1 MTRQGNCLRKNPVAN
16 VHWWSTR
23 MANERT
29 QWPHRHSSAMVKTR
43 GKEYPPPPSAQ
54 KSSRTPARKVK
65 NKVGSPAARASQG
78 LAAIAVASSSAQVED
93 NYTNYD
99 PSSDEFEF
107 SDEDEPNSRSAS
119 PFASASV
126 TSETSTDSRSKLPL
140 NLQLTLLKDI
150 QSAGGIDK
158 FHLGSSQ
165 ALSFLCDSRPELY
178 GARGDKVRNKIG
190 KKVQRWKLLEKDQWL
205 GLLLDKKV
213 TELPSKNHPNNEKPI
228 QDSQEA
234 VNSSTRATT
243 PGEARCDNTK
253 PASLFPSKSVA
264 TVITTSTKPA
274 ATNMSS
280 TAENTRKC
288 SSLCSF
294 LCCLAHIC

>member
-1 MTRQGNCLRKNPVAN
+1 
-16 VHWWSTR
+16 
-23 MANERT
+23 
-29 QWPHRHSSAMVKTR
+29 
-43 GKEYPPPPSAQ
+43 
-54 KSSRTPARKVK
+54 
-65 NKVGSPAARASQG
+65 
-78 LAAIAVASSSAQVED
+78 
-93 NYTNYD
+93 
-99 PSSDEFEF
+99 
-107 SDEDEPNSRSAS
+107 
-119 PFASASV
+119 
-126 TSETSTDSRSKLPL
+126 L